1 MYKDIH
7 ILCKSKDKLFVY
19 VYRDNNLYWV
29 TKNKTLSRNE
39 RDRAFVSSW
48 DKVEKIIALLD
59 KGEIRV

>member
-19 VYRDNNLYWV
+19 VYRDNNLYWI
-29 TKNKTLSRNE
+29 TKNKTLSRNK

-59 KGEIRV
+59 RGEIV

>member
-29 TKNKTLSRNE
+29 TKNKTLSLSF

-59 KGEIRV
+59 RGEIV